1 MFKSAVL
8 IVTFSLFVLVG
19 IAAAEVDDRDNIVRL
34 DEKTFVVINY
44 MDVKSDGAD
53 AVLSLF
59 KVRNDQLMLLDE
71 VHYKAAQKHSMRTSS
86 SQSYIKRIKT
96 QNE

>member
-1 MFKSAVL
+1 MFKSTVMT
-8 IVTFSLFVLVG
+8 VTFSLFVLVG

-34 DEKTFVVINY
+34 DENTFVIVNY
-44 MDVKSDGAD
+44 KDQKSDGAD

-59 KVRNDQLMLLDE
+59 KVRKDQLMLLDE
-71 VHYKAAQKHSMRTSS
+71 VHYKAAQRLSMRTSS
-86 SQSYIKRIKT
+86 NQSYIKRIKT

>member
-8 IVTFSLFVLVG
+8 TVTFSLLVLVG
-19 IAAAEVDDRDNIVRL
+19 IAAAEVDERDNIVRL
-34 DEKTFVVINY
+34 DENTFVVINY
-44 MDVKSDGAD
+44 MNAKSDGAD

-59 KVRNDQLMLLDE
+59 KVRKDHLMLLDE
-71 VHYKAAQKHSMRTSS
+71 VHYKSAQKLSMRTSS
-86 SQSYIKRIKT
+86 NQSYIKRIKT